1 VILGG
6 RHGVLSDIG
15 IDRRCRAV
23 VLGVILFLF
32 FAVAGFVILII
43 GWPEKVSGTNSVNGS

>member
-1 VILGG
+1 VVFGG

-23 VLGVILFLF
+23 VLGVIQFLF

-43 GWPEKVSGTNSVNGS
+43 ESGRRGHPF